1 VNRVNMLAEPVAAT
15 QTGPKARSQDARS
28 PNTPSQNME
37 SPRGSRRLFAR
48 IIDAFVP
55 PAVLR
60 EGDPRKLHRYRS
72 NLQLTLSVAAALLLI
87 PPYLLIRSGLNLWEV
102 AGFVSMIGGPLA
114 GALLIRFTGNIALAI
129 GLMALNGGLG
139 NTVLTLGTGG
149 LASSFALFS
158 VLGLA
163 LTMLTSNGRVVAW
176 VAAMAALNF
185 VVLLVCH
192 LADLVPPFDVPR
204 QEQMLLYFLCLI
216 FAVLLMTRSA
226 IASLRART
234 ISRAALQAAR
244 IEAEAATKAKSDFLA
259 MMSHEIRTPMNGVL
273 GLTRLLLN
281 TKLDDEQRGLAAT
294 ALQSGEALLA
304 ILNDILDFSKLE
316 AGRIDLEDIDY
327 DLAVQMQAAI
337 ALLAPRAAEKGLR
350 LRHEIA
356 PDLPPYLRGDPG
368 RLRQVLL
375 NLISNAIKFTERGGV
390 TVSADCEGDRLRIRV
405 QDTGIGIAPEQ
416 AGKLFARFAQA
427 DSSITRR
434 FGGTGLGLAICRA
447 LVEAMGGEIG
457 VDSKPGEGSVFWLRL
472 PLREGHAPIA
482 RDSLMA
488 SRPPLPRLRILVAED
503 NAVNRKVLGGL
514 LATRSDAGAHDVI
527 FAETGRAA
535 LDLAATQDFDLILTD
550 LHMPEMDGI
559 AATRAI
565 RALPPP
571 HGKVK
576 IIAVTSSI
584 GPDGMRRCLEAG
596 MDGFVAKP
604 VNPDAL
610 DLAMRRALGLA
621 ETGAGIA
628 AGADEVA
635 RAADHDPA
643 ALQMLVDGVGRK
655 GLAELIDLFFAM
667 LGDVRRE
674 LAASMQA
681 GDWPRLA
688 RQAHTLR
695 GPSGSLGLNR
705 VLALA
710 RQIEAAGS
718 LGAVDAALLMQLN
731 DALEQGCVWLR
742 EQRGMLDA
750 ALDSGGRTE

>member
-1 VNRVNMLAEPVAAT
+1 MLAGPVVADLATPAGAA
-15 QTGPKARSQDARS
+15 PAAR
-28 PNTPSQNME
+28 PC
-37 SPRGSRRLFAR
+37 RLSAR
-48 IIDAFVP
+48 IVDVFVP

-129 GLMALNGGLG
+129 GVMALNGGLG

-163 LTMLTSNGRVVAW
+163 LTMLTNNGRVIAW
-176 VAAMAALNF
+176 VAAMASLNF
-185 VVLLVCH
+185 VVLLACH
-192 LADLVPPFDVPR
+192 LLDLVPAFDVPR
-204 QEQMLLYFLCLI
+204 REQVLLHFLCLM

-226 IASLRART
+226 IAALHARN
-234 ISRAALQAAR
+234 ISKAALQAAR
-244 IEAEAATKAKSDFLA
+244 IEAEAATRAKSDFLA

-273 GLTRLLLN
+273 GLTRLLLG

-327 DLAVQMQAAI
+327 DFATQVQAAV
-337 ALLAPRAAEKGLR
+337 ALLTPRAAEKGLA

-356 PDLPPYLRGDPG
+356 PGLPQFLRGDPG

-390 TVSADCEGDRLRIRV
+390 TVIAQPAGGSLRIIV
-405 QDTGIGIAPEQ
+405 HDTGIGIAPEQ
-416 AGKLFARFAQA
+416 VGRLFARFAQA

-457 VDSKPGEGSVFWLRL
+457 VDSKPGEGSDFWLNL
-472 PLREGHAPIA
+472 PLRPGATPRARAPGAIA
-482 RDSLMA
+482 VPRA
-488 SRPPLPRLRILVAED
+488 PLPRLRILVAED

-514 LATRSDAGAHDVI
+514 LAARDDDGEHEVL

-535 LDLAATQDFDLILTD
+535 LDLAAAQDFDLILTD
-550 LHMPEMDGI
+550 LHMPEMDGV

-571 HGKVK
+571 RGRVK
-576 IIAVTSSI
+576 IVAVTSSI

-604 VNPDAL
+604 VHPDAL
-610 DLAMRRALGLA
+610 DLAMRRALGLV
-621 ETGAGIA
+621 GDA
-628 AGADEVA
+628 AATVVPVDDGGDE
-635 RAADHDPA
+635 AALGLDHDPA
-643 ALQMLVDGVGRK
+643 ALQMLVDGVGRQ

-667 LGDVRRE
+667 QDGLRADLV
-674 LAASMQA
+674 AALQA
-681 GDWPRLA
+681 RDWPRLA
-688 RQAHTLR
+688 RHAHTLR
-695 GPSGSLGLNR
+695 GPAGSLGLNR

-710 RQIEAAGS
+710 RRIEAAGP
-718 LGAVDAALLMQLN
+718 LDAALLAELEA
-731 DALEQGCVWLR
+731 ALRDGCIWLR
-742 EQRGMLDA
+742 EQRGMLD
-750 ALDSGGRTE
+750 SGDRVE

>member
-1 VNRVNMLAEPVAAT
+1 MERARMLAGPVVADPATPAGAA
-15 QTGPKARSQDARS
+15 PAAR
-28 PNTPSQNME
+28 P
-37 SPRGSRRLFAR
+37 RRLSAR
-48 IIDAFVP
+48 IVDVFVP

-129 GLMALNGGLG
+129 GVMALNGGLG

-163 LTMLTSNGRVVAW
+163 LTMLTNNGRVIAW
-176 VAAMAALNF
+176 VAAMATLNF
-185 VVLLVCH
+185 AVLLACH
-192 LADLVPPFDVPR
+192 QFDLVPAFDVSR
-204 QEQMLLYFLCLI
+204 QEQVLLHFLCLM

-226 IASLRART
+226 IAALHARN

-244 IEAEAATKAKSDFLA
+244 IEAEAATRAKSDFLA

-273 GLTRLLLN
+273 GLTRLLLE

-327 DLAVQMQAAI
+327 DFAAQVQAAV
-337 ALLAPRAAEKGLR
+337 ALLSPRAAEKGLT

-356 PDLPPYLRGDPG
+356 PGLPQFLRGDPG

-390 TVSADCEGDRLRIRV
+390 TVIAQPAGGSLRIIVR
-405 QDTGIGIAPEQ
+405 DTGIGIAPEQ
-416 AGKLFARFAQA
+416 VGKLFARFAQA

-457 VDSKPGEGSVFWLRL
+457 VDSRPGEGSDFWLSL
-472 PLREGHAPIA
+472 PLRAGAAPVA
-482 RDSLMA
+482 RA
-488 SRPPLPRLRILVAED
+488 AAPRAPLPRLRILVAED

-514 LATRSDAGAHDVI
+514 LAARDDDGEHEVV

-535 LDLAATQDFDLILTD
+535 LDLAAAQDFDLILTD
-550 LHMPEMDGI
+550 LHMPEMDGV

-571 HGKVK
+571 RGRVK
-576 IIAVTSSI
+576 IVAVTSSI

-604 VNPDAL
+604 VHPDAL

-621 ETGAGIA
+621 ETEAGFG
-628 AGADEVA
+628 AGADAAAPV
-635 RAADHDPA
+635 ADHEPA
-643 ALQMLVDGVGRK
+643 TLQMLVDGVGRQ

-667 LGDVRRE
+667 QDGLRAD
-674 LAASMQA
+674 LAAALQA
-681 GDWPRLA
+681 ADWPRLA

-695 GPSGSLGLNR
+695 GPAGSLGLNR

-710 RQIEAAGS
+710 RRIEAAG
-718 LGAVDAALLMQLN
+718 LAGPVDAARLAELEA
-731 DALEQGCVWLR
+731 ALRDGCIWLR
-742 EQRGMLDA
+742 EQRAMLGDGDRA
-750 ALDSGGRTE
+750 E

>member
-1 VNRVNMLAEPVAAT
+1 MLAEPVAAT
-15 QTGPKARSQDARS
+15 QTEPEARPRDAR
-28 PNTPSQNME
+28 PQPEPSRN
-37 SPRGSRRLFAR
+37 SPRRLSAR
-48 IIDAFVP
+48 IVDAFVP
-55 PAVLR
+55 PAVLH

-163 LTMLTSNGRVVAW
+163 LTMLTSNGRVIAW
-176 VAAMAALNF
+176 VAAMASLNF
-185 VVLLVCH
+185 IVLLICH
-192 LADLVPPFDVPR
+192 LFDLVPAFDVPHG
-204 QEQMLLYFLCLI
+204 EQMLLYFLCLM

-244 IEAEAATKAKSDFLA
+244 LQAEAATKAKSDFLA

-281 TKLDDEQRGLAAT
+281 TRLDEEQRGLAAT

-327 DLAVQMQAAI
+327 DVAAQLQAAV
-337 ALLAPRAAEKGLR
+337 ALLAPRAAEKGLSLR
-350 LRHEIA
+350 LEIA

-375 NLISNAIKFTERGGV
+375 NLISNAIKFTETGGV
-390 TVSADCEGDRLRIRV
+390 TLQAGVVDGRLHVAV

-416 AGKLFARFAQA
+416 AGRLFARFSQA

-457 VDSKPGEGSVFWLRL
+457 VDSRPGEGSTFWLSL
-472 PLREGHAPIA
+472 PLREGAAPRA
-482 RDSLMA
+482 KTAAAPRA
-488 SRPPLPRLRILVAED
+488 PLPRLRILVAED

-514 LATRSDAGAHDVI
+514 LATRNDAGEHDVI

-571 HGKVK
+571 HGRVK

-604 VNPDAL
+604 VHPDAL

-621 ETGAGIA
+621 GDAEPAFTPGGETASA
-628 AGADEVA
+628 L
-635 RAADHDPA
+635 DHDPA
-643 ALQMLVDGVGRK
+643 ALRMLVDGVGRR

-667 LGDVRRE
+667 LGDVRHE

-681 GDWPRLA
+681 GMQTGDWPRLA

-695 GPSGSLGLNR
+695 GPAGSLGLNR
-705 VLALA
+705 VLDLA
-710 RQIEAAGS
+710 RRIEAAGS
-718 LGAVDAALLMQLN
+718 AGPVDAALLTQLN
-731 DALEQGCVWLR
+731 DALEQGSSWLR
-742 EQRGMLDA
+742 DHRAMLGDGDRA
-750 ALDSGGRTE
+750 E

>member
-1 VNRVNMLAEPVAAT
+1 MLAEPVAAT
-15 QTGPKARSQDARS
+15 QTDPEAR
-28 PNTPSQNME
+28 
-37 SPRGSRRLFAR
+37 PREASDRRRLFAR
-48 IIDAFVP
+48 IVDAFVP

-60 EGDPRKLHRYRS
+60 AGDPRRLHRYRS

-163 LTMLTSNGRVVAW
+163 LTMLTNNGRVIAW
-176 VAAMAALNF
+176 VAAMASLNF
-185 VVLLVCH
+185 IVLLVCH
-192 LADLVPPFDVPR
+192 LLDLVPVFDVPR
-204 QEQMLLYFLCLI
+204 QEQMLLYFLCLM

-234 ISRAALQAAR
+234 ISRAALHAAR
-244 IEAEAATKAKSDFLA
+244 LQAEAATKAKSDFLA

-281 TKLDDEQRGLAAT
+281 TRLDDEQRGLAAT

-327 DLAVQMQAAI
+327 DFAAQLQAAV
-337 ALLAPRAAEKGLR
+337 ALLAPRAAEKGLE

-356 PDLPPYLRGDPG
+356 PELPPYLRGDPG

-375 NLISNAIKFTERGGV
+375 NLISNAIKFTEKGGV
-390 TVSADCEGDRLRIRV
+390 TVQAGVADGHLHVVV

-416 AGKLFARFAQA
+416 AGRLFARFSQA

-457 VDSKPGEGSVFWLRL
+457 VDSKPGEGSRFWLRL
-472 PLREGHAPIA
+472 PLREGAAPRA
-482 RDSLMA
+482 RA
-488 SRPPLPRLRILVAED
+488 AAAPRAPLPRLRILVAED

-514 LATRSDAGAHDVI
+514 LAARDDAGEHDVI

-571 HGKVK
+571 HGRVK

-604 VNPDAL
+604 VHPEAL

-621 ETGAGIA
+621 GDTAEAAFAPGSETASA
-628 AGADEVA
+628 L
-635 RAADHDPA
+635 DHDPA
-643 ALQMLVDGVGRK
+643 TLRMLVDGVGRR

-674 LAASMQA
+674 LAVSMQA
-681 GDWPRLA
+681 RDWPRLA

-695 GPSGSLGLNR
+695 GPAGSLGLNR
-705 VLALA
+705 VLDLA
-710 RQIEAAGS
+710 RRIEAAG
-718 LGAVDAALLMQLN
+718 LAGPVDAVLLTQLN
-731 DALEQGCVWLR
+731 DALEQGSNWLR
-742 EQRGMLDA
+742 NQRAMLGDGDRA
-750 ALDSGGRTE
+750 E